1 VAGDPKDILRA
12 FVREAQDRYEAEAE
26 VARQARRDAFAKA
39 QEDGLSLSEIAA
51 EVGLH
56 KSRIGQIIEGK

>member
-1 VAGDPKDILRA
+1 MPIDPKDALRA
-12 FVREAQDRYEAEAE
+12 SVRVAQERYEAEAE
-26 VARQARRDAFAKA
+26 TARQARRDTFAKA

-56 KSRIGQIIEGK
+56 RSRIGQIIEGK

>member
-1 VAGDPKDILRA
+1 MPIDPRDALRA
-12 FVREAQDRYEAEAE
+12 SVRAAQERYEQEAEA
-26 VARQARRDAFAKA
+26 ARQARRDAFAKA

-56 KSRIGQIIEGK
+56 RSRIGQIIEGK